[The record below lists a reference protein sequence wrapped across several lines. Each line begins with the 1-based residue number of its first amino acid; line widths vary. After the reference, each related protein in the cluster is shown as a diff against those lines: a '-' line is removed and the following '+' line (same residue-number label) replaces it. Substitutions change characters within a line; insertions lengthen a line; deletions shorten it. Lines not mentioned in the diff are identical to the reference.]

1 MSESGYQEIDLDNPG
16 KGAAASEA
24 SDIEIVEETAA
35 EPPPEAAPA
44 PEPAA
49 ASTPSEDDEPDDES
63 PSESPSSGPKKLTRS
78 QRLKNQ
84 RDAYARQLSET
95 QARLQA
101 LENRALRAEAEANE
115 GAAIGF
121 DLYIKQLDTSMQAL
135 RRDFDS
141 AYDAGDRDK
150 IFEIQQQIASITATK
165 AQAEKD
171 RRSIP
176 TRQAPT
182 GQAARQPIQQT
193 PPAPPKRTP
202 SPAAVEWYER
212 NKDWFNKDA
221 VLTASARVLDQQMVR
236 DGFTPSDPDYFE
248 ELDKRLQKEFPQ
260 KFGRSPGRPPANNPT
275 IQNRSAPALA
285 PGKVRVTITQAD
297 RDMANHLGI
306 SVEQYAREKAK
317 TERAAQTVSQYTEIL

>member
-24 SDIEIVEETAA
+24 SDIEIVEESAA

-44 PEPAA
+44 PAPAA
-49 ASTPSEDDEPDDES
+49 ASTPSEDDESDDES
-63 PSESPSSGPKKLTRS
+63 PSESPSSGPRKQTRS

-84 RDAYARQLSET
+84 RDAYARQLAEA
-95 QARLQA
+95 QARLSA
-101 LENRALRAEAEANE
+101 LENRAQRAEAEANE

-141 AYDAGDRDK
+141 AYDSGDRDK
-150 IFEIQQQIASITATK
+150 IFEIQQQIASITAAK
-165 AQAEKD
+165 SQAEKE

-182 GQAARQPIQQT
+182 GQAARQPTQQT
-193 PPAPPKRTP
+193 PPAPARRSP

-212 NKDWFNKDA
+212 NKEWFNKDA
-221 VLTASARVLDQQMVR
+221 VMTASARVLDNQMVR
-236 DGFTPSDPDYFE
+236 DGYAPSDPDYFE
-248 ELDKRLQKEFPQ
+248 ELDRRLQKEFPQ
-260 KFGRSPGRPPANNPT
+260 KLGRPPGRPPANNPT
-275 IQNRSAPALA
+275 IQNRSTPAPA
-285 PGKVRVTITQAD
+285 PGKVRVTITQDD
-297 RDMANHLGI
+297 RNTANSLGI

-317 TERAAQTVSQYTEIL
+317 VERAAQTVSQYTEIL